1 MNKIPSVCK
10 GLVGA
15 ISICFT
21 VVGGAQAGVVIL
33 DDPYH
38 PGEQVVVEF
47 KGCRPDQGQLEKLLP
62 LLRQQQT
69 PASPIMLASPVPIA
83 SPVRTSVT
91 YPAHT
96 THTHLSQALMI
107 GVGF

>member
-1 MNKIPSVCK
+1 MNKMANACK

-15 ISICFT
+15 VSIWFA

-33 DDPYH
+33 DDPDR

-62 LLRQQQT
+62 LLKQRQG
-69 PASPIMLASPVPIA
+69 SPIMLATPAAVA
-83 SPVRTSVT
+83 SPVRTTVT
-91 YPAHT
+91 YTAHT